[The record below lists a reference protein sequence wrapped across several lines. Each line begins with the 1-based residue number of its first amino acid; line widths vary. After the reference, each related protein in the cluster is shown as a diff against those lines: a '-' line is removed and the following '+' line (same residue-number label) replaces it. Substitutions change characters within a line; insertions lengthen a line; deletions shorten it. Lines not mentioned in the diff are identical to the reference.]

1 MTSRLGEIF
10 FALLVVLFAAVAALA
25 QTPATPPGALAPE
38 AIQPWGLPPPPPGIG
53 PVELFADIHD
63 TPQGK
68 FLEGGAFDTDGN
80 FWFVAID
87 TGWVSYITPAK
98 QLVPVFNCDPPPEF
112 CFKCEPQGTRWHDR
126 KLYLTTRH
134 IGIIVYDPQTKKFS
148 PVVSTYRNQL
158 FKGPNDLDFDAD
170 GNLYFTDPWGTG
182 AGPDAS
188 DMTGAVY
195 QYSKDGT
202 LRRLIS
208 TGSFPNGIA
217 ISPDNSTLA
226 IGDFASNRVVFRER
240 VFHLKSHSTK

>member
-10 FALLVVLFAAVAALA
+10 FALLVVLFAPVLALA

-63 TPQGK
+63 APQGK

-112 CFKCEPQGTRWHDR
+112 GFKCEPQGTRWHDG

-148 PVVSTYRNQL
+148 PVVTAYRNQQ

-170 GNLYFTDPWGTG
+170 GNLY
-182 AGPDAS
+182 
-188 DMTGAVY
+188 
-195 QYSKDGT
+195 
-202 LRRLIS
+202 
-208 TGSFPNGIA
+208 
-217 ISPDNSTLA
+217 
-226 IGDFASNRVVFRER
+226 
-240 VFHLKSHSTK
+240 